1 MNNHRRTLVSGLVLA
16 AAFVLPLTVSAQSFS
31 IGSDL
36 MSRYVWRGTD
46 FGESLS
52 IQPTLEF
59 SSGGLAIGTW
69 ASYSIAA
76 DGSGANEHDI
86 YLSYTAGAFSFGVTD
101 YYFPGPGG
109 VGFFDF
115 SDEGDGAHWIEPFI
129 SFAPSESFSLW
140 ASVFAYNDPD
150 NSIYI
155 EGSYAFEVDD
165 VSLGLTA
172 GLVPSESAFYGNSD
186 FALVNVGLS
195 ASKEVPITD
204 QFSLP
209 VSVSYIINPDSER
222 TFLVFGISL

>member
-1 MNNHRRTLVSGLVLA
+1 MNTSRRILVSTLVLVALL
-16 AAFVLPLTVSAQSFS
+16 VLPLTTVAQSFS

-36 MSRYVWRGTD
+36 VSRYVWRGTD

-59 SSGGLAIGTW
+59 ASGDLAVGTW

-86 YLSYTAGAFSFGVTD
+86 YVSYTAGPFSFGVTD

-109 VGFFDF
+109 TGFFEFD
-115 SDEGDGAHWIEPFI
+115 DGGDGAHWIEPFV
-129 SFAPSESFSLW
+129 SFAPTESFSLW

-150 NSIYI
+150 NSIYL
-155 EGSYAFEVDD
+155 EGSYAFDVQD

-172 GLVPSESAFYGNSD
+172 GIVPGESAFYGTTD
-186 FALVNVGLS
+186 FALVNLGLS
-195 ASKEVPITD
+195 ASKGVAITE

-209 VSVSYIINPDSER
+209 ISVSYIINPDAER